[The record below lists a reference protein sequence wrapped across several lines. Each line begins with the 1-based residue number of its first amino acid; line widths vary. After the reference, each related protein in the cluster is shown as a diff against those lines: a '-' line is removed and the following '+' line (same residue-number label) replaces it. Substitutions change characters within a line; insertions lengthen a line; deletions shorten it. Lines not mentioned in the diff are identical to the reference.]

1 MARER
6 VQNEKRRNE
15 IDRPA
20 DCLLFLFRKYPAD
33 RPGDSGGYRRGL
45 ELDLSVAALSHGIS
59 GAAGAGPAGDPV
71 GMPSQAAG
79 KFQVS
84 PPLWGDLCGFS
95 RTGVAGILEW
105 KEKEEV

>member
-1 MARER
+1 MKKEEMKSTRPLIVSYSYSGNTQRIAREIQA
-6 VQNEKRRNE
+6 VTGGDWSE
-15 IDRPA
+15 I
-20 DCLLFLFRKYPAD
+20 YPWQPYPMA
-33 RPGDSGGYRRGL
+33 
-45 ELDLSVAALSHGIS
+45 S